1 MLGDLASRMSGA
13 DVPANRVAEAVAAE
27 AMSWPYCDP
36 PSPQLPPHAARA
48 NREQAFIRYF
58 EARFG
63 TSEGF
68 DGLRPPPNAR
78 IGKLDRLAENLAEA
92 DAYEI
97 DNRLRIV
104 RKTMQRI
111 DGQLSA
117 ILRTFADR
125 KLHHLLGFANLRLY
139 AEARLGICGSK
150 ARALVRLER
159 ECQRKSPLL
168 LDAYRNGRV
177 TWLAS
182 TALLPVIS
190 RRHEHAWVE
199 RAESVTLR
207 RLTADVSW
215 ALDRADDRRGDF
227 LQPPPP
233 LDLDVTA
240 DAMARIDEAEVQM
253 RAQTTSDIGS
263 FSRRVGARISIAIPT
278 SVVSLLEDAI
288 EGCRRAIEPRWR
300 AFERIL
306 AHAYLTWMSLPE
318 HKNPVFARDSYRCQV
333 PGCSRRG
340 MLHAHH
346 VWYRSHGGPDFT
358 WNLATVCN
366 DHHREYIHRGYIRV
380 EGCAPDGLV
389 WELGCRPGQEPV
401 MRLRG
406 DVYLR
411 K

>member
-1 MLGDLASRMSGA
+1 MLSDLASRMCGT
-13 DVPANRVAEAVAAE
+13 DVPASRVAEVVAAE

-36 PSPQLPPHAARA
+36 PSPEAPPHHPTGS
-48 NREQAFIRYF
+48 REQAFIRYF

-68 DGLRPPPNAR
+68 EGLNPLPNRR
-78 IGKLDRLAENLAEA
+78 IEKLDRLAANLADA

-97 DNRLRIV
+97 DARLRTV
-104 RKTMQRI
+104 RTTMQRI
-111 DGQLSA
+111 DGELSA

-159 ECQRKSPLL
+159 ECQRRSPLL
-168 LDAYRNGRV
+168 LNAYRSGRV

-190 RRHEHAWVE
+190 RQHERSWVE

-207 RLTADVSW
+207 RLNADVSW
-215 ALDRADDRRGDF
+215 ALDRADDRRGAF
-227 LQPPPP
+227 FQPPPP
-233 LDLDVTA
+233 IDLDVTA

-253 RAQTTSDIGS
+253 RAQTQTDLGS
-263 FSRRVGARISIAIPT
+263 FSRRVGARISIAMPASIVT
-278 SVVSLLEDAI
+278 LLEEAI

-306 AHAYLTWMSLPE
+306 AHAYLTWMAFPE

-389 WELGCRPGQEPV
+389 WELGCRPGHEPV